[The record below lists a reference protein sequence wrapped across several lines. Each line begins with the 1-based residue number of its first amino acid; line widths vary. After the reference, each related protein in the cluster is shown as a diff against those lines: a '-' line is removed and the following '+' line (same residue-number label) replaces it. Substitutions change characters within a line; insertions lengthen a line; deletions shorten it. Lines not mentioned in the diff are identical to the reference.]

1 MGIRVKLAVGAVLT
15 ALVAGV
21 APPAAA
27 SAPAVQ
33 SVTSVQG
40 AFGPLGPLADLSVR
54 RALLG
59 DKVAAAKFGTTQPID
74 DPVREKQVLDQVAA
88 ESVRLGLPPET
99 SVRFFRAQIEANKTV
114 QRGLFKRWQE
124 HPSEA
129 PTERPD
135 LATEVRPLLNQITG
149 QILEQLLATRD
160 IRDGSQTCLVWH
172 KLAEVSGVVIN
183 RLDRL
188 HRDAVAMAMRP
199 VCQP

>member
-1 MGIRVKLAVGAVLT
+1 MGIRVKLAVGVVLT
-15 ALVAGV
+15 ALIAG
-21 APPAAA
+21 ASPAAA

-33 SVTSVQG
+33 PASSVQG

-54 RALLG
+54 RAVLG
-59 DKVAAAKFGTTQPID
+59 DKVAAAKFGTTLPID
-74 DPVREKQVLDQVAA
+74 DPVREKQLLDNVAA

-99 SVRFFRAQIEANKTV
+99 SIRLFRAQIEANKTV

-135 LATEVRPLLNQITG
+135 LAKEVRPLLDQITG
-149 QILEQLLATRD
+149 QILQQLLATRAV
-160 IRDGSQTCLVWH
+160 RDGSQTCLVWH
-172 KLAEVSGVVIN
+172 KLAEVSADIIN

-188 HRDAVAMAMRP
+188 HRDAVAIAMRP